1 MTTQQHDLDGL
12 KALVT
17 GATSGLGRAI
27 AFQLARDG
35 AEVTVHGRDA
45 GRGVQTVEEIQLQG
59 GRAHFVAADLADA
72 ASIARFAKE
81 VGDIDILVN
90 NAGFSVWG
98 PTETFALASFDAMF
112 AANVRAPFFLV
123 AAFAPGM
130 VARGTGSIINISS
143 MAGRLGLAGG
153 AAYGATKAALASFT
167 QAWAAE
173 YSPRGIRVNA
183 VAPGPIYTRP
193 EARDLFDSLGAA
205 TAMKR
210 AADPPEIAEVVA
222 FLASPRASYMTG
234 AIVGRRWRPNRDLAI
249 GRHLM
254 SQNTEARN
262 KAIVLEAF
270 DILFNKRDYGAAAR
284 FWSPNYVQQQR
295 TLSPVATVCSI

>member
-1 MTTQQHDLDGL
+1 MMTTIQQRDLHDL

-35 AEVTVHGRDA
+35 ANVTVHGRDA
-45 GRGVQTVEEIQLQG
+45 ARGVQAVEEIQLQG
-59 GRAHFVAADLADA
+59 GRAQFVAADLNDA
-72 ASIARFAKE
+72 AGVSRLAKE
-81 VGDIDILVN
+81 VGDVDILVN
-90 NAGFSVWG
+90 NAGFAVWG
-98 PTETFALASFDAMF
+98 PTETFEIAAFDAMF

-123 AAFAPGM
+123 SAFAPGM

-173 YSPRGIRVNA
+173 YSPRGVRVNA
-183 VAPGPIYTRP
+183 VAPGPVYTRP
-193 EARDLFDSLGAA
+193 EARELFDSLGAT

-210 AADPPEIAEVVA
+210 AADPAEIAQVLA
-222 FLASPRASYMTG
+222 FLASPGAHYMTG
-234 AIVGRRWRPNRDLAI
+234 AIGAGHGGRNAI
-249 GRHLM
+249 
-254 SQNTEARN
+254 
-262 KAIVLEAF
+262 
-270 DILFNKRDYGAAAR
+270 
-284 FWSPNYVQQQR
+284 
-295 TLSPVATVCSI
+295 

>member
-1 MTTQQHDLDGL
+1 MTATQQRDLHGL
-12 KALVT
+12 RALVT

-35 AEVTVHGRDA
+35 ADVTVHGRDA
-45 GRGVQTVEEIQLQG
+45 TRGVQAVEEIQLQG

-72 ASIARFAKE
+72 ASIALLARE
-81 VGDIDILVN
+81 VGE
-90 NAGFSVWG
+90 VWG
-98 PTETFALASFDAMF
+98 STETFEIGSFDAMF

-123 AAFAPGM
+123 SAFAPGM

-153 AAYGATKAALASFT
+153 AAYGATKAALSSFT

-173 YSPRGIRVNA
+173 YSPRGVRVNA

-193 EARDLFDSLGAA
+193 EARELFDSLGAA

-210 AADPPEIAEVVA
+210 AADPAEIAEVVA

-234 AIVGRRWRPNRDLAI
+234 AIVAVDGGRTAI
-249 GRHLM
+249 
-254 SQNTEARN
+254 
-262 KAIVLEAF
+262 
-270 DILFNKRDYGAAAR
+270 
-284 FWSPNYVQQQR
+284 
-295 TLSPVATVCSI
+295 

>member
-1 MTTQQHDLDGL
+1 MMTTQQRGLAGL

-27 AFQLARDG
+27 ALQLGRDG
-35 AEVTVHGRDA
+35 ADVVVHGRDA
-45 GRGVQTVEEIQLQG
+45 ARGAQTVEAIHSQG
-59 GRAHFVAADLADA
+59 GSAHYVGADLADA
-72 ASIARFAKE
+72 ASIAGFAKE

-112 AANVRAPFFLV
+112 AANVRAPFLLV

-130 VARGTGSIINISS
+130 VARKRGSIINISS
-143 MAGRLGLAGG
+143 MAGRLGLTGG
-153 AAYGATKAALASFT
+153 AAYGATKASLASFT

-173 YSPRGIRVNA
+173 YSARGIRVNA

-193 EARDLFDSLGAA
+193 EARELFDSLGAT

-210 AADPPEIAEVVA
+210 AADAAEIAEVVA

-234 AIVGRRWRPNRDLAI
+234 AVVAVDGGRTAI
-249 GRHLM
+249 
-254 SQNTEARN
+254 
-262 KAIVLEAF
+262 
-270 DILFNKRDYGAAAR
+270 
-284 FWSPNYVQQQR
+284 
-295 TLSPVATVCSI
+295 

>member
-1 MTTQQHDLDGL
+1 MMTTQQHDPDGL
-12 KALVT
+12 KAPVPGPTT
-17 GATSGLGRAI
+17 GFARAI
-27 AFQLARDG
+27 AFQPARDG
-35 AEVTVHGRDA
+35 AGVTVHGRDV

-98 PTETFALASFDAMF
+98 PTETFEIASFDAIF

-153 AAYGATKAALASFT
+153 AAYGATKPL
-167 QAWAAE
+167 W
-173 YSPRGIRVNA
+173 
-183 VAPGPIYTRP
+183 
-193 EARDLFDSLGAA
+193 L
-205 TAMKR
+205 
-210 AADPPEIAEVVA
+210 
-222 FLASPRASYMTG
+222 
-234 AIVGRRWRPNRDLAI
+234 
-249 GRHLM
+249 H
-254 SQNTEARN
+254 
-262 KAIVLEAF
+262 
-270 DILFNKRDYGAAAR
+270 
-284 FWSPNYVQQQR
+284 
-295 TLSPVATVCSI
+295 

>member
-35 AEVTVHGRDA
+35 ADVTVHGRDA

-72 ASIARFAKE
+72 ASIARLAKE

-90 NAGFSVWG
+90 NAGFSLWG

-112 AANVRAPFFLV
+112 AANVRAPFLLV

-130 VARGTGSIINISS
+130 VARGTGSVINISS

-153 AAYGATKAALASFT
+153 AAYGATKAALVSFT

-193 EARDLFDSLGAA
+193 EARELFDSLGAA

-234 AIVGRRWRPNRDLAI
+234 AIVAVDGGRTAI
-249 GRHLM
+249 
-254 SQNTEARN
+254 
-262 KAIVLEAF
+262 
-270 DILFNKRDYGAAAR
+270 
-284 FWSPNYVQQQR
+284 
-295 TLSPVATVCSI
+295 

>member
-1 MTTQQHDLDGL
+1 MSRERDLQGL

-27 AFQLARDG
+27 AVRLAADG
-35 AEVTVHGRDA
+35 SDIAVHGRDA
-45 GRGVQTVEEIQLQG
+45 ARGAQTVEAIQAQG
-59 GRAHFVAADLADA
+59 GSARFFAADLNDA
-72 ASIARFAKE
+72 TSVTRLANE
-81 VGDIDILVN
+81 VGAIDILVN

-98 PTETFALASFDAMF
+98 PTETFEIASFDAMF

-130 VARGTGSIINISS
+130 VARGSGSIINISS

-153 AAYGATKAALASFT
+153 AAYGATKAAVASLT

-173 YSPRGIRVNA
+173 YSPRGVRVNA

-193 EARDLFDSLGAA
+193 EARELFDTLGAT

-210 AADPPEIAEVVA
+210 AAAPEEIAEVVA

-234 AIVGRRWRPNRDLAI
+234 AIVAADGGRTAI
-249 GRHLM
+249 
-254 SQNTEARN
+254 
-262 KAIVLEAF
+262 
-270 DILFNKRDYGAAAR
+270 
-284 FWSPNYVQQQR
+284 
-295 TLSPVATVCSI
+295 

>member
-1 MTTQQHDLDGL
+1 MMTSTQQRDLHGL

-27 AFQLARDG
+27 ALQLARDG
-35 AEVTVHGRDA
+35 ADVTVHGRDA
-45 GRGVQTVEEIQLQG
+45 ARGVQVVEEIQSQG
-59 GRAHFVAADLADA
+59 GNAHFVEGDLADT
-72 ASIARFAKE
+72 ASVTALARQ

-98 PTETFALASFDAMF
+98 PTETFEIASFDAMF
-112 AANVRAPFFLV
+112 AANVRAAFVLV

-130 VARGTGSIINISS
+130 VRRGTGSIVNISS

-173 YSPRGIRVNA
+173 YSSRGVRVNA

-193 EARDLFDSLGAA
+193 EARELFDSLGAA

-210 AADPPEIAEVVA
+210 AAEPAEIAEVVA

-234 AIVGRRWRPNRDLAI
+234 AIVAVDGGRTAI
-249 GRHLM
+249 
-254 SQNTEARN
+254 
-262 KAIVLEAF
+262 
-270 DILFNKRDYGAAAR
+270 
-284 FWSPNYVQQQR
+284 
-295 TLSPVATVCSI
+295 

>member
-1 MTTQQHDLDGL
+1 MNTIQQRDLQGL

-35 AEVTVHGRDA
+35 ADVTVHGRDA
-45 GRGVQTVEEIQLQG
+45 ARGVQTVEEIQLQG
-59 GRAHFVAADLADA
+59 GSAHFVAADLSDI
-72 ASIARFAKE
+72 ASIPRLARE
-81 VGDIDILVN
+81 VGDVDILVN
-90 NAGFSVWG
+90 NAGFAVWKA
-98 PTETFALASFDAMF
+98 TETFEIGSFDAMF

-123 AAFAPGM
+123 SAFVPGM

-173 YSPRGIRVNA
+173 YSARGVRVNA

-193 EARDLFDSLGAA
+193 EARELFDSLGTT

-210 AADPPEIAEVVA
+210 AADPEEVAEVVA

-234 AIVGRRWRPNRDLAI
+234 AIVAVDGGRTAI
-249 GRHLM
+249 
-254 SQNTEARN
+254 
-262 KAIVLEAF
+262 
-270 DILFNKRDYGAAAR
+270 
-284 FWSPNYVQQQR
+284 
-295 TLSPVATVCSI
+295 